1 MHFIR
6 GPAGISAYSLDSSA
20 SDIYSDAD
28 MVRSFVP
35 RSFNGI
41 SIFNTGH
48 ADLFGDLFNRWIDGC
63 VRMNGKSGVVVYAAC
78 SVVEFADGSSCR
90 SCFFHDSQRWHYIV

>member
-6 GPAGISAYSLDSSA
+6 GPAGIVAYSLDSSA
-20 SDIYSDAD
+20 SDIYSDVD

-48 ADLFGDLFNRWIDGC
+48 ADLFGDLFNRRIDGC
-63 VRMNGKSGVVVYAAC
+63 VRMDGKSGFVVCAAC
-78 SVVEFADGSSCR
+78 SMVEFAGGSRCR
-90 SCFFHDSQRWHYIV
+90 SCFFHD